1 MTSSQQETTCWWH
14 PKRTTGLRCAR
25 CERFACTECLHEA
38 PVGYQCD
45 ECVREARRYA
55 KQQAT
60 VHRRAGFG
68 ERTVAGAIA
77 RERVV
82 VTPVLIVLNVL
93 VYVATAVQTGD
104 PMDNHSSSPLFAQ
117 WVLSAPDIAVSD
129 QWWRLVT
136 SGFLHIGPLHIA
148 VNMLALWFVGR
159 DLERLLGWWRFA
171 ALYALSLLGG
181 SVAVYLFDDV
191 SRTTA
196 GASGAVYGILGGV
209 LVAVLRMRLN
219 PGPVIATIVFNLAI
233 SISLASQISLLG
245 HVGGLVTGVLV
256 TAALVYAPA
265 RRRALLQV
273 TVMIAVVAALVAMT
287 VVRDGPATAQA
298 CQIPANQSWC
308 AARGVD

>member
-25 CERFACTECLHEA
+25 CGRYACSECLHEA

-68 ERTVAGAIA
+68 QRTVAGAIA

-82 VTPVLIVLNVL
+82 VTPTLIALNVL
-93 VYVATAVQTGD
+93 VYVVTAVQARN
-104 PMDNHSSSPLFAQ
+104 PVDNYSSSPLFAQ
-117 WVLSAPDIAVSD
+117 WFLAPPSVAVAG
-129 QWWRLVT
+129 QWWRLIT
-136 SGFLHIGPLHIA
+136 SGFLHFGPIHLGA
-148 VNMLALWFVGR
+148 NMLALWFVGR

-171 ALYALSLLGG
+171 ALYGLSLLGG
-181 SVAVYLFDDV
+181 SVSVYLFDDIA
-191 SRTTA
+191 RTTA

-219 PGPVIATIVFNLAI
+219 PGPVLATIAFNLAI

-245 HVGGLVTGVLV
+245 HVGGLVVGVLV
-256 TAALVYAPA
+256 TAALVYAPRL
-265 RRRALLQV
+265 RRTLLQA
-273 TVMIAVVAALVAMT
+273 TVMVAVLVALIALA
-287 VVRDGPATAQA
+287 VARDGPATAQT
-298 CQIPANQSWC
+298 CQITANQSWC
-308 AARGVD
+308 AAYGVR